1 MGRHTIYVAPAKSS
15 REERRA
21 FRKLIRQ
28 LEREER
34 PEPVDKKELQLP
46 EAAVPG
52 ILGPGFVNG
61 GYWNIGRPGAA
72 VPTHEAT
79 SQHLAGLYP
88 FVADAGNGHEGPILA
103 VDLNADG
110 VFRYT
115 PWDAYKD
122 KSPRGAFSTNIV
134 VLGAY
139 RAGKSGTI
147 KTLVYRSLAFGHQAI
162 VPSDSKGE
170 WVALAEHVNG
180 TVIRLGA
187 GREERLNPLDRG
199 PRRTGVSDDQHE
211 KMVEQRRRTTLQ
223 SLVETAHGAPIGA
236 EENAVLSLALDRA
249 IAATD
254 DTPTLREVHRQ
265 LGLIRG
271 GDVDETQKELIA
283 AAKTPWW
290 ELERFVSGD
299 LSGLFEDESTV
310 SFDEN
315 SPLVVVD
322 TSELFARSDLVAQL
336 TQVCT
341 TAWVQA
347 VISDKQSKRTR
358 YLIREEGWRDM
369 TNLKALQM
377 YQQWLKLSR
386 DYGIANIILLHKMGD
401 LDAVGEAN
409 SKERNLAYSIINDIE
424 NKFLFRV
431 NQQGKKALEEK
442 LDLPRSHV
450 ERIATLGRGQFVAY
464 VGQFSYIL
472 DCFVTSTDEE
482 RRLFDTDSA
491 MNVNGTDDDGFF
503 VDKELLDEFW
513 PEDEMLRA

>member
-1 MGRHTIYVAPAKSS
+1 MARHTLYVAPAKSS

-21 FRKLIRQ
+21 FRKMIRQ

-34 PEPVDKKELQLP
+34 PEPVDKKELALP
-46 EAAVPG
+46 VAAVPG
-52 ILGPGFVNG
+52 LLGPGFVTG
-61 GYWNIGRPGAA
+61 GYWNIGRPGVA

-79 SQHLAGLYP
+79 SQHVAGLYP
-88 FVADAGNGHEGPILA
+88 FVADAGNGHHGPVLA

-110 VFRYT
+110 LFQYT

-122 KSPRGAFSTNIV
+122 KSARGAFSTNIV
-134 VLGAY
+134 VFGAY

-147 KTLVYRSLAFGHQAI
+147 KTLVYRSFAFGHQAI

-170 WVALAEHVNG
+170 WVALAEHVGG

-187 GREERLNPLDRG
+187 GRHERLNPLDRG
-199 PRRTGVSDDQHE
+199 PRRTGVSDEQHE

-223 SLVETAHGAPIGA
+223 SLVETAHGTVLDA
-236 EENAVLSLALDRA
+236 EENAVLALALERA

-254 DTPTLREVHRQ
+254 DVPTLREVYRQ
-265 LGLIRG
+265 LGLIREG
-271 GDVDETQKELIA
+271 QVDEIQRELIE

-310 SFDEN
+310 SFDED
-315 SPLVVVD
+315 SPIVVVD

-347 VISDKQSKRTR
+347 VISDKRSKRTR

-377 YQQWLKLSR
+377 FQQWLKLSR

-409 SKERNLAYSIINDIE
+409 SKERNLAYSIILDIE

-442 LDLPRSHV
+442 LDLPRAHV
-450 ERIATLGRGQFVAY
+450 ERIATLGRGQFLAY
-464 VGQFSYIL
+464 IGMFSYIL
-472 DCFVTSTDEE
+472 DCFVTSTPEE
-482 RRLFDTDSA
+482 QALFDTDSA
-491 MNVNGTDDDGFF
+491 MNVDEDDEDGFF
-503 VDKELLDEFW
+503 VDKNVIDEFW
-513 PEDEMLRA
+513 PEDELLRA

>member
-1 MGRHTIYVAPAKSS
+1 MARHTLYVAPAQAS
-15 REERRA
+15 RAERRA
-21 FRKLIRQ
+21 FRRILRE

-34 PEPVDKKELQLP
+34 PEPVDKKELRLP
-46 EAAVPG
+46 DAAVPG
-52 ILGPGFVNG
+52 LLGPGFVSG
-61 GYWNIGRPGAA
+61 GYWNIGGPGVR
-72 VPTHEAT
+72 VPAHEAT
-79 SQHLAGLYP
+79 SQHIAGLYP
-88 FVADAGNGHEGPILA
+88 FVADAGNGHGGPVLA

-110 VFRYT
+110 LFQFS

-122 KSPRGAFSTNIV
+122 RSARGAFSTNIV
-134 VLGAY
+134 VFGAY

-147 KTLVYRSLAFGHQAI
+147 KTLVYRSIPFGHQAI

-170 WVALAEHVNG
+170 WVALAEHVGG

-187 GREERLNPLDRG
+187 GRAARLNPLDRG
-199 PRRTGVSDDQHE
+199 PRRTGVSDEQHE

-223 SLVETAHGAPIGA
+223 SLVETAHGSALSA
-236 EENAVLSLALDRA
+236 EENAALGLALDRA
-249 IAATD
+249 IDTTD
-254 DTPTLREVHRQ
+254 DRPTLREVHRQ
-265 LGLIRG
+265 LALIRG
-271 GDVDETQKELIA
+271 GEVEARETELIS

-290 ELERFVSGD
+290 ELERFISGD

-310 SFDEN
+310 SFDEE

-347 VISDKQSKRTR
+347 VVSDKGSKRTR

-386 DYGIANIILLHKMGD
+386 DYGIANVILLHKMGD

-450 ERIATLGRGQFVAY
+450 ERIATLGRGQFIAY
-464 VGQFSYIL
+464 IGQFSYIL
-472 DCFVTSTDEE
+472 DCFATSTDQE
-482 RRLFDTDSA
+482 RALFDTDSA
-491 MNVNGTDDDGFF
+491 MNIDVVDEDGFL
-503 VDKELLDEFW
+503 VDRQQLDELW
-513 PEDEMLRA
+513 PEDEVIRA

>member
-1 MGRHTIYVAPAKSS
+1 MARHTLYVAPAEAS
-15 REERRA
+15 RAERRE
-21 FRKLIRQ
+21 FKKKIRQ

-52 ILGPGFVNG
+52 LLGPGFIAG

-79 SQHLAGLYP
+79 SRHIAGMYP
-88 FVADAGNGHEGPILA
+88 FVADSGNGHGGPVLA

-110 VFRYT
+110 LFQYT

-122 KSPRGAFSTNIV
+122 KSARGAFSTNIV

-147 KTLVYRSLAFGHQAI
+147 KTLVYRSIAFGHQGI

-170 WVALAEHVNG
+170 WVALAEHVGG

-199 PRRTGVSDDQHE
+199 PRRTGVTDEQHE

-223 SLVETAHGAPIGA
+223 SLVETAHGSPIDA
-236 EENAVLSLALDRA
+236 EENAALGLALDRA
-249 IAATD
+249 ISTTD
-254 DTPTLREVHRQ
+254 DHPTLREVHKQ
-265 LGLIRG
+265 LGVIRSG
-271 GDVDETQKELIA
+271 EVDEKDSELIQ

-290 ELERFVSGD
+290 TLERFISGD

-310 SFDEN
+310 SFDGD

-347 VISDKQSKRTR
+347 VISDKQSKRKR

-431 NQQGKKALEEK
+431 NQQGKKALQEK
-442 LDLPRSHV
+442 LDLPASHV

-464 VGQFSYIL
+464 IGQFSYIL

-482 RRLFDTDSA
+482 RSLFDTDSA
-491 MNVNGTDDDGFF
+491 MNMVKDDDGFSI
-503 VDKELLDEFW
+503 DREKLDEFW
-513 PEDEMLRA
+513 PEDEVLRA